1 MSWHF
6 SQALEAEYLAE
17 NCSGGEQSAQ
27 WSEAPTA
34 PDDSCSDKTKGT
46 FHRSPFG
53 MMFAPST
60 ERRGAELLTWFLAA
74 SPARTS
80 APQERAQ
87 DLTES
92 AQDFGAKWPESL
104 ARYDRASRSWRTA
117 QCSLLGDLE
126 EFSET
131 WPRWGLML
139 DGACWELP
147 TLARPI
153 SENESGF
160 WPTPTA
166 VTATGGAALC
176 KWGGTGAR
184 AKLRKMVTEKELN
197 GPLNPEWVSWLMG
210 WPKGWSSSQHLE
222 TDRFQQWCAKPGG
235 YLPHNTMYTAP
246 PAEAAPEQE
255 K

>member
-6 SQALEAEYLAE
+6 SQALEEEYSAA
-17 NCSGGEQSAQ
+17 NCSGGGPCAP
-27 WSEAPTA
+27 WSETPTA
-34 PDDSCSDKTKGT
+34 PDDSCSDKMKGT

-53 MMFAPST
+53 MMFVPST
-60 ERRGAELLTWFLAA
+60 ESLGAELLTWFLAGFRA
-74 SPARTS
+74 KTFRQPEKA
-80 APQERAQ
+80 QESTANA
-87 DLTES
+87 L
-92 AQDFGAKWPESL
+92 DFGGKWPESS
-104 ARYDRASRSWRTA
+104 ARYDRASRLWRTA
-117 QCSLLGDLE
+117 QCSLFGGLA

-139 DGACWELP
+139 DGEFWELP

-153 SENESGF
+153 SESESGF

-184 AKLRKMVTEKELN
+184 AKLRTMVTPKELN

-210 WPKGWSSSQHLE
+210 WPKGWSSSLRLE
-222 TDRFQQWCAKPGG
+222 TDRFRQWCAKPGG
-235 YLPHNTMYTAP
+235 F
-246 PAEAAPEQE
+246 
-255 K
+255 

>member
-6 SQALEAEYLAE
+6 SNAMMKAYENSRSLPGLEAEFSEASSL
-17 NCSGGEQSAQ
+17 GGEPFAP
-27 WSEAPTA
+27 WSETPTA
-34 PDDSCSDKTKGT
+34 PDDSCSDKMKGT

-53 MMFAPST
+53 MMFVPST
-60 ERRGAELLTWFLAA
+60 ERRGAGLLTWFLAGF
-74 SPARTS
+74 PARTL
-80 APQERAQ
+80 AQQEKAQ
-87 DLTES
+87 DSTANAPAS
-92 AQDFGAKWPESL
+92 GAKWPASS
-104 ARYDRASRSWRTA
+104 AKYDRDSRSWKTA
-117 QCSLLGDLE
+117 QCSLFGGLA

-139 DGACWELP
+139 DGEFWALP

-184 AKLRKMVTEKELN
+184 AKLRKMVTPKELN

-210 WPKGWSSSQHLE
+210 WPKGWSSSQRLE
-222 TDRFQQWCAKPGG
+222 TDRFRQWCAKPGG
-235 YLPHNTMYTAP
+235 F
-246 PAEAAPEQE
+246 
-255 K
+255 

>member
-6 SQALEAEYLAE
+6 SQAVEAAFSEARSL
-17 NCSGGEQSAQ
+17 GGKPCAL
-27 WSEAPTA
+27 WSETLTA
-34 PDDSCSDKTKGT
+34 PDDSCSDKMKGT

-60 ERRGAELLTWFLAA
+60 ESRGAELLMWFLEDSRAK
-74 SPARTS
+74 TS
-80 APQERAQ
+80 ARQEKAQ
-87 DLTES
+87 GSTES
-92 AQDFGAKWPESL
+92 AADSGAKWPASS
-104 ARYDRASRSWRTA
+104 AKYDRDSRSWKTA
-117 QCSLLGDLE
+117 QCSLFGGLV

-139 DGACWELP
+139 DGEFWELP

-153 SENESGF
+153 SESESGF

-184 AKLRKMVTEKELN
+184 AKLRKMVTPKELN

-210 WPKGWSSSQHLE
+210 WPKGWSSSLRLE
-222 TDRFQQWCAKPGG
+222 TDKFRQWCAKPGG
-235 YLPHNTMYTAP
+235 F
-246 PAEAAPEQE
+246 
-255 K
+255 

>member
-6 SQALEAEYLAE
+6 SQALEAEYSAAS
-17 NCSGGEQSAQ
+17 CSGGEPSVPWSAT
-27 WSEAPTA
+27 PTA
-34 PDDSCSDKTKGT
+34 PDDLCSGKMKGT

-53 MMFAPST
+53 TMFVPST
-60 ERRGAELLTWFLAA
+60 ERRGAELLTWFLAGFRA
-74 SPARTS
+74 KTSARPAR
-80 APQERAQ
+80 EQ
-87 DLTES
+87 DST
-92 AQDFGAKWPESL
+92 ANVPAFGGKWPASS
-104 ARYDRASRSWRTA
+104 AKYDRASRLWRTA
-117 QCSLLGDLE
+117 QCSLFGGLA

-139 DGACWELP
+139 DGEFWELP

-153 SENESGF
+153 SESESGF

-184 AKLRKMVTEKELN
+184 AKLRKMVTPKELN

-210 WPKGWSSSQHLE
+210 WPKGWSSSLRLE
-222 TDRFQQWCAKPGG
+222 TDRFRQWCAKPGG
-235 YLPHNTMYTAP
+235 F
-246 PAEAAPEQE
+246 
-255 K
+255 

>member
-6 SQALEAEYLAE
+6 SQAVEAEYLAAS
-17 NCSGGEQSAQ
+17 CSGGEPSAQ
-27 WSEAPTA
+27 WSETPTA
-34 PDDSCSDKTKGT
+34 HDDSCSDKMKVT

-53 MMFAPST
+53 MMFVPSM
-60 ERRGAELLTWFLAA
+60 ERRGVELLMWFLEA
-74 SPARTS
+74 SRAKTS
-80 APQERAQ
+80 ARPAGAQ
-87 DLTES
+87 DSTENAPDS
-92 AQDFGAKWPESL
+92 GAKWPASS
-104 ARYDRASRSWRTA
+104 ARYDRDSRSWKTA
-117 QCSLLGDLE
+117 QCSLFGGLA

-139 DGACWELP
+139 DGEFWGLP

-153 SENESGF
+153 SESESGF

-184 AKLRKMVTEKELN
+184 AKLRKMVTPKELN

-210 WPKGWSSSQHLE
+210 WPKGWSSSLRLE
-222 TDRFQQWCAKPGG
+222 TDKFQQWCAKPGG
-235 YLPHNTMYTAP
+235 S
-246 PAEAAPEQE
+246 
-255 K
+255 

>member
-6 SQALEAEYLAE
+6 SQALEAEFSAE
-17 NCSGGEQSAQ
+17 SCSGGEPSAR
-27 WSEAPTA
+27 WSETPIA
-34 PDDSCSDKTKGT
+34 PDDSCSDKMKGT

-60 ERRGAELLTWFLAA
+60 EIRGAELLMLFLGA
-74 SPARTS
+74 SRARTLARPAKVQDS
-80 APQERAQ
+80 MANAPG
-87 DLTES
+87 
-92 AQDFGAKWPESL
+92 FGAKWPESS
-104 ARYDRASRSWRTA
+104 AKYDRVSRLWRTR
-117 QCSLLGDLE
+117 QCSLFGGLA

-139 DGACWELP
+139 DGEFWELP

-153 SENESGF
+153 SESESGF

-184 AKLRKMVTEKELN
+184 AKLRKMVTPKELN

-210 WPKGWSSSQHLE
+210 WPRGWSSSLRLE
-222 TDRFQQWCAKPGG
+222 TDRFRQWCAKPGG
-235 YLPHNTMYTAP
+235 S
-246 PAEAAPEQE
+246 
-255 K
+255 